1 MPTFLLRAE
10 AAELNPEQSLA
21 NGTPVTLAE
30 IMDAAAGD
38 IDATV
43 VTPSYVAVLTQEGGC
58 DYTIGCGVKVKTLRA
73 TSLEAA
79 MAEVASI
86 IENDYGTSPECR
98 IDGVTLYE
106 TTAKSAVN
114 IQAVYARIAANQKA
128 EDDAEK
134 EEEERAEFERLS
146 EKYGRPSQ

>member
-1 MPTFLLRAE
+1 MPTLLLRAE
-10 AAELNPEQSLA
+10 AVELNPEQSLA

-30 IMDAAAGD
+30 IMDAAGGD
-38 IDATV
+38 LGATV

-58 DYTIGCGVKVKTLRA
+58 DYTIGCGVKVKKLRA

-79 MAEVASI
+79 MAEVESI
-86 IENDYGTSPECR
+86 IENDYGTGPGHHR

-106 TTAKSAVN
+106 TTARSTVN
-114 IQAVYARIAANQKA
+114 IQAVYAQISAKQKA
-128 EDDAEK
+128 EEDAEK

-146 EKYGRPSQ
+146 EKYGRP